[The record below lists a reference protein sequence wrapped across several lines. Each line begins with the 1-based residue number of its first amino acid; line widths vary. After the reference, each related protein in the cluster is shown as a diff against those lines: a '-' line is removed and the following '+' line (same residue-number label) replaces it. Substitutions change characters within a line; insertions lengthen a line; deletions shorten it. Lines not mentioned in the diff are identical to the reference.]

1 MILMTYIHQKMNQI
15 LAVNIMILV
24 GVRMNTM
31 FEGNHTIIL
40 NTMLAIIIAV
50 LQCSS
55 SSNIDCKLIS
65 LSTS

>member
-1 MILMTYIHQKMNQI
+1 MNQI